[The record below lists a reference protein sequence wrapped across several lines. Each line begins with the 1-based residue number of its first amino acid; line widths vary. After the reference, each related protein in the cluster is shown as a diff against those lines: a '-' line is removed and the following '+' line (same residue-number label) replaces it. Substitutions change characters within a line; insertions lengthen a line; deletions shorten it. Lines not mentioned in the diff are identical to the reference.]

1 MRRARSPS
9 SPSPY
14 RALAHHQQATGA
26 GTSSDSVSLI
36 RSFNVENNPARPVRP
51 SPLTAS
57 TIRDMPLDLV
67 DRMRSF
73 PLFMS
78 APEAFL
84 VAIGNNLKPQVH
96 GANDHIVTEG
106 DDAKAMYWL
115 VRGVVAVTSRDGE
128 AVYAELKPGAFFG
141 EIGVL
146 MQMPRTATIVARTKC
161 LLLVLKKEDLQAVLP
176 AFPDME
182 KAIREEA
189 QERLNVLKKR
199 RQEGG
204 HLLKSPTMDYVAREI
219 APGEVST
226 GERGAIKDGAVINSK
241 KRKSPSPGII
251 EDPAAGSALGSGL
264 VNIRKTLKEL
274 PLFSTLPA
282 DILHFLGLSVQPK
295 TYTPFTDIVRQGL
308 PGNEIFF
315 IVRGEAEVIH
325 DEPAQAISGSIQ
337 RRPRLKAGQYFGEV
351 ASLGLSRGRTATV
364 RSITTV
370 ECLMITGSVLDELW
384 RRCPPDI
391 KSQVEDTARL
401 RLQTQNDDI
410 DMMDVGG
417 KAKANKSD
425 PPTPTTPTRGSLP
438 GLTFSTPSKPSS
450 PVKEDSGM
458 EPKDPDPFLSV
469 NMENLRNR
477 RRHSLAPPTPQS
489 EGSAPMSNG
498 VRSRLAEIT
507 PIKFAFSQS
516 PPPDDPEDLP
526 AKRVKVLPR
535 RPLTLSK
542 PVLSD
547 EILIYIFNHV
557 DIGEIFRLR
566 LVSSHWRK
574 LLTTSPKVCQYVDLS
589 IYNRTITDEIIIK
602 VLAPFVGT
610 RARTIDLNNCFHI
623 TDEGFAALWRKCGKN
638 VTHWKMKSV
647 WDVSANQILEMSE
660 TAKGLEE
667 VDWSNCRKVG
677 DNLLGRVVGWVVP
690 DPPPAASK
698 QVVISSSN
706 SRSKNKTQQQQQKA
720 QNMPPPGT
728 VIGCPKLKRL
738 NLSYCKHITDR
749 SMAHLAAHASNR
761 IESLSLTRCTSIT
774 DAGFQSWAPFRF
786 EKLSRLCLA
795 DCTYLSDNAVV
806 ALVNSAKNL
815 THLDLSFCC
824 ALSDT
829 ATEVVAL
836 RLPKLRELRLAFC
849 GSAVSDGSLESV
861 ALHLNDLE
869 ALSVRGC
876 VRVTGRGVENVLN
889 GCGRLNWIDVSQ
901 CRNLEGW
908 LRAGGVASWGFDD
921 RAGNPPAGSVSSESS
936 SEEGVSLAGA
946 FEEEARVPKTMSVAM
961 LTTQSFMPRHQ
972 ETPENSTEFQH
983 VTADFAKLH
992 SRINV
997 MLSASGS
1004 SALIIPGRPFRSTM
1018 SFTLTVRQGPARLAQ
1033 RLPQLSK
1040 TALRSA
1046 APVRNFHVPAKPTAG
1061 FFTSRISSATT
1072 RSTFH
1077 RFGGSG
1083 ARSYYQESAQ
1093 QGQQAAA
1100 ASQTTTRKLLVGG
1113 AIFGGTLVAINAV
1126 FNRETREDG
1135 GMPIYEREY
1144 LNNTFLHT
1152 GLGIGIIALTARQM
1166 VQTGFVYRIMVTNP
1180 WVVGIGGLALS
1191 FATMIGTRSISPD
1204 NYIPKYA
1211 MWTAFN
1217 ATQAAF
1223 VAPLIAFVPGV
1234 LLARAGLYTVAMM
1247 GGLAIVGATAKQE
1260 KYLYIGGPLLAG
1272 AAIVAA
1278 SGLAPLLIPATAIRT
1293 LAFTESIWLYGGL
1306 AVFGGF
1312 TLYDVQKVLYH
1323 ARLAQAGAMRRDPVN
1338 ESISLELDFLN
1349 IFIRMVQILMLQ
1361 QNRRK

>member
-1 MRRARSPS
+1 MRRSGSPG

-14 RALAHHQQATGA
+14 RALAHHQQAAAATGS
-26 GTSSDSVSLI
+26 TDPVSLI
-36 RSFNVENNPARPVRP
+36 RSFNVETNPARPVRP

-78 APEAFL
+78 APEDFL
-84 VAIGNNLKPQVH
+84 VAIGNHVKPQIH
-96 GANDHIVTEG
+96 APNDHIITEG

-161 LLLVLKKEDLQAVLP
+161 LLLVLKKEDLHAVMP
-176 AFPDME
+176 KFPEME

-189 QERLNVLKKR
+189 QERLNILKKR

-204 HLLKSPTMDYVAREI
+204 KLLKSPKLDCVSREAI
-219 APGEVST
+219 PGEVSM
-226 GERGAIKDGAVINSK
+226 GERGVIKDGAVINAK

-274 PLFSTLPA
+274 PLFSTLPP

-295 TYTPFTDIVRQGL
+295 AYAPFTDMVRQGL

-325 DEPAQAISGSIQ
+325 DEPVAIELSQAQSRTIT

-351 ASLGLSRGRTATV
+351 ASLGLSPGRTATV
-364 RSITTV
+364 RAITTV
-370 ECLMITGSVLDELW
+370 ECLIIPGPILDELW

-391 KSQVEDTARL
+391 KTQVEETAHQRYH
-401 RLQTQNDDI
+401 QPNEDV
-410 DMMDVGG
+410 DMMDVDG

-425 PPTPTTPTRGSLP
+425 PPTPTTPSRTTLP
-438 GLTFSTPSKPSS
+438 DLTFSNAPKPISPPKDDSS
-450 PVKEDSGM
+450 NM

-469 NMENLRNR
+469 NMENMRNR
-477 RRHSLAPPTPQS
+477 RRHSLAPPMPPT
-489 EGSAPMSNG
+489 EGSPLTTTTNG
-498 VRSRLAEIT
+498 IRSRLAEVT
-507 PIKFAFSQS
+507 PIKFAFDQ
-516 PPPDDPEDLP
+516 PDDAAEFP
-526 AKRVKVLPR
+526 AKRVKTLPR
-535 RPLTLSK
+535 RPLVQNK

-557 DIGEIFRLR
+557 DIGELFRLR

-589 IYNRTITDEIIIK
+589 IYNRKISDELIIK
-602 VLAPFVGT
+602 VLAPFIGT

-638 VTHWKMKSV
+638 VTQWRMKSV

-660 TAKGLEE
+660 NAKDLEE

-690 DPPPAASK
+690 NPPPASK
-698 QVVISSSN
+698 QVVISNSSAK
-706 SRSKNKTQQQQQKA
+706 SKKGHQQQQQQQQKV

-774 DAGFQSWAPFRF
+774 DGGFQSWAAFRF
-786 EKLSRLCLA
+786 EKLTRLCLA
-795 DCTYLSDNAVV
+795 DCTYLTDNAIV

-815 THLDLSFCC
+815 TSLDLSFCC

-836 RLPKLRELRLAFC
+836 RLPRLRELRLAFC
-849 GSAVSDGSLESV
+849 GSAVSDASLESV

-889 GCGRLNWIDVSQ
+889 GCGRINWIDVSQ

-921 RAGNPPAGSVSSESS
+921 RAGNPPVEVVSHDGSGESIT
-936 SEEGVSLAGA
+936 LAEA
-946 FEEEARVPKTMSVAM
+946 FEEQARAPKTMSVAM
-961 LTTQSFMPRHQ
+961 LTSQSYMPR
-972 ETPENSTEFQH
+972 
-983 VTADFAKLH
+983 
-992 SRINV
+992 
-997 MLSASGS
+997 S
-1004 SALIIPGRPFRSTM
+1004 SFGMRMR
-1018 SFTLTVRQGPARLAQ
+1018 RAR
-1033 RLPQLSK
+1033 R
-1040 TALRSA
+1040 
-1046 APVRNFHVPAKPTAG
+1046 PVRFVVEK
-1061 FFTSRISSATT
+1061 
-1072 RSTFH
+1072 
-1077 RFGGSG
+1077 G
-1083 ARSYYQESAQ
+1083 A
-1093 QGQQAAA
+1093 
-1100 ASQTTTRKLLVGG
+1100 
-1113 AIFGGTLVAINAV
+1113 
-1126 FNRETREDG
+1126 
-1135 GMPIYEREY
+1135 
-1144 LNNTFLHT
+1144 
-1152 GLGIGIIALTARQM
+1152 
-1166 VQTGFVYRIMVTNP
+1166 
-1180 WVVGIGGLALS
+1180 GGL
-1191 FATMIGTRSISPD
+1191 R
-1204 NYIPKYA
+1204 
-1211 MWTAFN
+1211 
-1217 ATQAAF
+1217 
-1223 VAPLIAFVPGV
+1223 
-1234 LLARAGLYTVAMM
+1234 
-1247 GGLAIVGATAKQE
+1247 
-1260 KYLYIGGPLLAG
+1260 
-1272 AAIVAA
+1272 
-1278 SGLAPLLIPATAIRT
+1278 
-1293 LAFTESIWLYGGL
+1293 
-1306 AVFGGF
+1306 
-1312 TLYDVQKVLYH
+1312 
-1323 ARLAQAGAMRRDPVN
+1323 
-1338 ESISLELDFLN
+1338 
-1349 IFIRMVQILMLQ
+1349 
-1361 QNRRK
+1361 

>member
-1 MRRARSPS
+1 MRRGRSS
-9 SPSPY
+9 SGSPY
-14 RALAHHQQATGA
+14 RALAHHQNAA
-26 GTSSDSVSLI
+26 AAAASSDSVSLI
-36 RSFNVENNPARPVRP
+36 RSFNVETNPTRPVRP

-57 TIRDMPLDLV
+57 LIRDMPLDLV
-67 DRMRSF
+67 DRIRSF

-78 APEAFL
+78 APEEFL
-84 VAIGNNLKPQVH
+84 VAIGNHLKPQIQSP
-96 GANDHIVTEG
+96 NDHIVTEG
-106 DDAKAMYWL
+106 DEAKAMYWL

-128 AVYAELKPGAFFG
+128 AVYAELNPGSFFG

-161 LLLVLKKEDLQAVLP
+161 LLLVLKKEDLHAVIP
-176 AFPDME
+176 KFPDME

-189 QERLNVLKKR
+189 QERLNLLKKK

-204 HLLKSPTMDYVAREI
+204 RLIKSPGGDFSAREA

-226 GERGAIKDGAVINSK
+226 GERGIIKDGTVVNNK
-241 KRKSPSPGII
+241 KRKSPSPGIM
-251 EDPAAGSALGSGL
+251 EDPTAGSAIGSGQI
-264 VNIRKTLKEL
+264 NIRTTLKEL

-282 DILHFLGLSVQPK
+282 DMLHFLGLSVQPK
-295 TYTPFTDIVRQGL
+295 SYTPFTDIVRQGL

-325 DEPAQAISGSIQ
+325 DEPVYDSNVQNKTLAIPK
-337 RRPRLKAGQYFGEV
+337 RPRLKAGQYFGEV

-364 RSITTV
+364 RSITSV
-370 ECLMITGSVLDELW
+370 ECIMITGEVLDEFW
-384 RRCPPDI
+384 RRCPSDI
-391 KSQVEDTARL
+391 LKQVKETAQSRYHK
-401 RLQTQNDDI
+401 QSDDVDMI
-410 DMMDVGG
+410 DADGRE
-417 KAKANKSD
+417 KANKSD
-425 PPTPTTPTRGSLP
+425 PPTPTTPTRASLP
-438 GLTFSTPSKPSS
+438 NLTFTTPSKPGS
-450 PVKEDSGM
+450 PSKEDTASIA
-458 EPKDPDPFLSV
+458 PKDPDPFLSV
-469 NMENLRNR
+469 NMENIRNR
-477 RRHSLAPPTPQS
+477 RRHSLAPPVPPTDSSAANTNGARPRLS
-489 EGSAPMSNG
+489 E
-498 VRSRLAEIT
+498 VT
-507 PIKFAFSQS
+507 PIKFAFSETPS
-516 PPPDDPEDLP
+516 DDDDVP
-526 AKRVKVLPR
+526 AKRVRTTLPT
-535 RPLTLSK
+535 RPITMSK

-547 EILIYIFNHV
+547 EILIYIFKHV
-557 DIGEIFRLR
+557 DIGELFRLR
-566 LVSSHWRK
+566 LVSTHWRK
-574 LLTTSPKVCQYVDLS
+574 LLTTSPKVCQDVDLS
-589 IYNRTITDEIIIK
+589 IYNRKITDEVIVK
-602 VLAPFVGT
+602 VLAPFIGT
-610 RARTIDLNNCFHI
+610 RAISIDLSNCFHI
-623 TDEGFAALWRKCGKN
+623 TDEGFGALWRSCGKN
-638 VTHWKMKSV
+638 VKKWKMKSV

-660 TAKGLEE
+660 NAKGLEE

-690 DPPPAASK
+690 DPPPNKS
-698 QVVISSSN
+698 VVISSSTAR
-706 SRSKNKTQQQQQKA
+706 SRTKQQQQKHVP
-720 QNMPPPGT
+720 QNALPPGT
-728 VIGCPKLKRL
+728 VVGCPKLRRL

-836 RLPKLRELRLAFC
+836 RLPKLKELRLAFC

-889 GCGRLNWIDVSQ
+889 GCGRLNWMDVSQ
-901 CRNLEGW
+901 CRNLESW
-908 LRAGGVASWGFDD
+908 IRAGGVTNWGFDD
-921 RAGNPPAGSVSSESS
+921 RLGQRPAESTS
-936 SEEGVSLAGA
+936 GE
-946 FEEEARVPKTMSVAM
+946 
-961 LTTQSFMPRHQ
+961 
-972 ETPENSTEFQH
+972 
-983 VTADFAKLH
+983 
-992 SRINV
+992 I
-997 MLSASGS
+997 SGS
-1004 SALIIPGRPFRSTM
+1004 GEGEDDAPAPKAM
-1018 SFTLTVRQGPARLAQ
+1018 SGPARLAQ
-1033 RLPQLSK
+1033 RLPELSK
-1040 TALRSA
+1040 TAFRNSASARS
-1046 APVRNFHVPAKPTAG
+1046 FHVQAKPTAN
-1061 FFTSRISSATT
+1061 FFSSRITSAATRNAFQRTSRA
-1072 RSTFH
+1072 
-1077 RFGGSG
+1077 GG
-1083 ARSYYQESAQ
+1083 RSYHQGPPTGVATAPQSA
-1093 QGQQAAA
+1093 
-1100 ASQTTTRKLLVGG
+1100 SRRLLVGG

-1152 GLGIGIIALTARQM
+1152 GLGIGIIGLTARQM

-1211 MWTAFN
+1211 LWTAFN

-1223 VAPLIAFVPGV
+1223 VAPLLAFVPPA
-1234 LLARAGLYTVAMM
+1234 LLGRAGLYTIAMM
-1247 GGLAIVGATAKQE
+1247 GGLSIVGATAKQE

-1278 SGLAPLLIPATAIRT
+1278 SGLAPLVIPATAVRT
-1293 LAFTESIWLYGGL
+1293 LAFTESLWLYGGL

-1312 TLYDVQKVLYH
+1312 TLYDVQKVLHH
-1323 ARLAQAGAMRRDPVN
+1323 ARLAQAGVMRRDPVN

-1349 IFIRMVQILMLQ
+1349 IFIRMVQILMMQ

>member
-1 MRRARSPS
+1 MRRGRSPS

-14 RALAHHQQATGA
+14 RALAHHQQAAGA

-36 RSFNVENNPARPVRP
+36 RSFNVENNPTRPVRP

-84 VAIGNNLKPQVH
+84 IAIGNNLKPQVH

-128 AVYAELKPGAFFG
+128 AVYAELKAGAFFG

-146 MQMPRTATIVARTKC
+146 MQMPRTATIIARTKC
-161 LLLVLKKEDLQAVLP
+161 LLLVLKKEDLQAVMP

-204 HLLKSPTMDYVAREI
+204 QLLKSPKMDYVTREVT
-219 APGEVST
+219 PGEVST
-226 GERGAIKDGAVINSK
+226 GESGVIKDGAVINSK

-274 PLFSTLPA
+274 PLFSTLPV
-282 DILHFLGLSVQPK
+282 DILHFLGLSVQPR

-325 DEPAQAISGSIQ
+325 DEPIQAVGGSIQ

-391 KSQVEDTARL
+391 KSQVEETARL

-410 DMMDVGG
+410 DMMDVEG

-425 PPTPTTPTRGSLP
+425 PPTPTTPTGGSLP
-438 GLTFSTPSKPSS
+438 GLTFSTPSKPTS
-450 PVKEDSGM
+450 PIKEDSGGNM

-477 RRHSLAPPTPQS
+477 RRHSLAPPTPQT
-489 EGSAPMSNG
+489 EGSVSTTNG

-535 RPLTLSK
+535 RPLSLSK

-547 EILIYIFNHV
+547 EILIYIFNHA
-557 DIGEIFRLR
+557 DIGELFRLR

-574 LLTTSPKVCQYVDLS
+574 ILTTSPKVCQYVDLA

-610 RARTIDLNNCFHI
+610 RARTIDLSNCFHI

-660 TAKGLEE
+660 AAKGLEE

-690 DPPPAASK
+690 DPAPTSK
-698 QVVISSSN
+698 QVVISSSTT
-706 SRSKNKTQQQQQKA
+706 RSKSKAQQQQQQQQQKA

-728 VIGCPKLKRL
+728 VIGCPNLKRL

-761 IESLSLTRCTSIT
+761 IESLQLTRCTSIT

-908 LRAGGVASWGFDD
+908 LRGGGIASYGFDD
-921 RAGNPPAGSVSSESS
+921 RAGNPPAESVSSESS
-936 SEEGVSLAGA
+936 EEGVPLTEA

-961 LTTQSFMPRHQ
+961 LTTQSFMPR
-972 ETPENSTEFQH
+972 
-983 VTADFAKLH
+983 
-992 SRINV
+992 
-997 MLSASGS
+997 SAFGM
-1004 SALIIPGRPFRSTM
+1004 RMR
-1018 SFTLTVRQGPARLAQ
+1018 RAR
-1033 RLPQLSK
+1033 R
-1040 TALRSA
+1040 
-1046 APVRNFHVPAKPTAG
+1046 PVRFVIEKG
-1061 FFTSRISSATT
+1061 
-1072 RSTFH
+1072 
-1077 RFGGSG
+1077 
-1083 ARSYYQESAQ
+1083 
-1093 QGQQAAA
+1093 
-1100 ASQTTTRKLLVGG
+1100 VGG
-1113 AIFGGTLVAINAV
+1113 L
-1126 FNRETREDG
+1126 R
-1135 GMPIYEREY
+1135 
-1144 LNNTFLHT
+1144 
-1152 GLGIGIIALTARQM
+1152 
-1166 VQTGFVYRIMVTNP
+1166 
-1180 WVVGIGGLALS
+1180 
-1191 FATMIGTRSISPD
+1191 
-1204 NYIPKYA
+1204 
-1211 MWTAFN
+1211 
-1217 ATQAAF
+1217 
-1223 VAPLIAFVPGV
+1223 
-1234 LLARAGLYTVAMM
+1234 
-1247 GGLAIVGATAKQE
+1247 
-1260 KYLYIGGPLLAG
+1260 
-1272 AAIVAA
+1272 
-1278 SGLAPLLIPATAIRT
+1278 
-1293 LAFTESIWLYGGL
+1293 
-1306 AVFGGF
+1306 
-1312 TLYDVQKVLYH
+1312 
-1323 ARLAQAGAMRRDPVN
+1323 
-1338 ESISLELDFLN
+1338 
-1349 IFIRMVQILMLQ
+1349 
-1361 QNRRK
+1361 